1 MVGIVWP
8 MKGSKGNEYSVEL
21 TDEGFECD
29 CMGFGYHGYCKHS
42 RRENTGASISKM
54 QGFFTPKEQ
63 VDQTTRKELDR
74 IASIDKQIDLM
85 DRYPDA
91 EAMIERLKK
100 GYLE

>member
-1 MVGIVWP
+1 M
-8 MKGSKGNEYSVEL
+8 SKKDTWSYDFSWTQPYVE
-21 TDEGFECD
+21 
-29 CMGFGYHGYCKHS
+29 
-42 RRENTGASISKM
+42 M

-63 VDQTTRKELDR
+63 VDHSTRKELDR
-74 IASIDKQIDLM
+74 IVSIDKQIDLM

>member
-1 MVGIVWP
+1 M
-8 MKGSKGNEYSVEL
+8 SKKETWSYDFSWTQPYVE
-21 TDEGFECD
+21 
-29 CMGFGYHGYCKHS
+29 
-42 RRENTGASISKM
+42 M

-63 VDQTTRKELDR
+63 VDHSTRKELNR

>member
-1 MVGIVWP
+1 M
-8 MKGSKGNEYSVEL
+8 SKKDTWSYDFSWTQPYIE
-21 TDEGFECD
+21 
-29 CMGFGYHGYCKHS
+29 
-42 RRENTGASISKM
+42 M

-63 VDQTTRKELDR
+63 VDHSTRKELNR

>member
-1 MVGIVWP
+1 M
-8 MKGSKGNEYSVEL
+8 SKKDTWSYDFSWTQPYIE
-21 TDEGFECD
+21 
-29 CMGFGYHGYCKHS
+29 
-42 RRENTGASISKM
+42 M
-54 QGFFTPKEQ
+54 QGFLTPKEQ

>member
-1 MVGIVWP
+1 M
-8 MKGSKGNEYSVEL
+8 SKKDTWSYDFSWTQPYIE
-21 TDEGFECD
+21 
-29 CMGFGYHGYCKHS
+29 
-42 RRENTGASISKM
+42 M

-63 VDQTTRKELDR
+63 VDHSTRKELDR
-74 IASIDKQIDLM
+74 IASVDKQIDLM

>member
-1 MVGIVWP
+1 M
-8 MKGSKGNEYSVEL
+8 SKKDTWSYDFSWTQPYIE
-21 TDEGFECD
+21 
-29 CMGFGYHGYCKHS
+29 
-42 RRENTGASISKM
+42 M

-91 EAMIERLKK
+91 EVMIERLKK

>member
-1 MVGIVWP
+1 M
-8 MKGSKGNEYSVEL
+8 SKKETWSYDFSWTQPYVE
-21 TDEGFECD
+21 
-29 CMGFGYHGYCKHS
+29 
-42 RRENTGASISKM
+42 M

-63 VDQTTRKELDR
+63 VDHSTRKELDR

>member
-1 MVGIVWP
+1 M
-8 MKGSKGNEYSVEL
+8 SKKDTWSYDFSWTQPYVE
-21 TDEGFECD
+21 
-29 CMGFGYHGYCKHS
+29 
-42 RRENTGASISKM
+42 M

-63 VDQTTRKELDR
+63 VEHSTRKELDR

>member
-1 MVGIVWP
+1 M
-8 MKGSKGNEYSVEL
+8 SKKDTWSYDFSWTQPNIE
-21 TDEGFECD
+21 
-29 CMGFGYHGYCKHS
+29 
-42 RRENTGASISKM
+42 M

>member
-1 MVGIVWP
+1 M
-8 MKGSKGNEYSVEL
+8 SKKDTWSYDFSWTQPFVE
-21 TDEGFECD
+21 
-29 CMGFGYHGYCKHS
+29 
-42 RRENTGASISKM
+42 M

-63 VDQTTRKELDR
+63 VDHSTRKELDR

>member
-1 MVGIVWP
+1 M
-8 MKGSKGNEYSVEL
+8 SKKDTWSYDFSWTQPYIE
-21 TDEGFECD
+21 
-29 CMGFGYHGYCKHS
+29 
-42 RRENTGASISKM
+42 M
-54 QGFFTPKEQ
+54 QGFFTAKEQ

>member
-1 MVGIVWP
+1 M
-8 MKGSKGNEYSVEL
+8 SKKETWSYDFSWTQPYVE
-21 TDEGFECD
+21 
-29 CMGFGYHGYCKHS
+29 
-42 RRENTGASISKM
+42 M

-63 VDQTTRKELDR
+63 VDHSTRKELDR
-74 IASIDKQIDLM
+74 IVSIDKQIDLM

>member
-1 MVGIVWP
+1 M
-8 MKGSKGNEYSVEL
+8 SKKDTWSYDFSWTQPYIE
-21 TDEGFECD
+21 
-29 CMGFGYHGYCKHS
+29 
-42 RRENTGASISKM
+42 M

-63 VDQTTRKELDR
+63 VDHSTRKELDR

>member
-1 MVGIVWP
+1 M
-8 MKGSKGNEYSVEL
+8 SKKDTWSYNFSWTQPYVE
-21 TDEGFECD
+21 
-29 CMGFGYHGYCKHS
+29 
-42 RRENTGASISKM
+42 M

-63 VDQTTRKELDR
+63 VDHSTRKELDR

>member
-1 MVGIVWP
+1 M
-8 MKGSKGNEYSVEL
+8 SKKDTWSYDFSWTQPYIE
-21 TDEGFECD
+21 
-29 CMGFGYHGYCKHS
+29 
-42 RRENTGASISKM
+42 I

-63 VDQTTRKELDR
+63 VDHSTRKELDR

-91 EAMIERLKK
+91 EAMIECLKK

>member
-1 MVGIVWP
+1 M
-8 MKGSKGNEYSVEL
+8 SKKETWSYDWSWTQPYVE
-21 TDEGFECD
+21 
-29 CMGFGYHGYCKHS
+29 
-42 RRENTGASISKM
+42 M
-54 QGFFTPKEQ
+54 QDFYTPKEQ
-63 VDQTTRKELDR
+63 VDQTTQKELDR

>member
-1 MVGIVWP
+1 M
-8 MKGSKGNEYSVEL
+8 SKKDTWSYDFSWTQPYIE
-21 TDEGFECD
+21 
-29 CMGFGYHGYCKHS
+29 
-42 RRENTGASISKM
+42 M

-63 VDQTTRKELDR
+63 VDQTTRKELNR

>member
-1 MVGIVWP
+1 M
-8 MKGSKGNEYSVEL
+8 SKEDWKRNEDGKWSYDWSWTQPYVE
-21 TDEGFECD
+21 
-29 CMGFGYHGYCKHS
+29 
-42 RRENTGASISKM
+42 M

-63 VDQTTRKELDR
+63 VDQTTRKEMDR